1 MPGGRTRC
9 TPQSHGSGRRCSA
22 VAPGEVTRK
31 IQGSRGEW
39 HPGTQSK
46 ECGKKLVGVGHLE
59 GESEG

>member
-1 MPGGRTRC
+1 MVQVDGALQWLLGR
-9 TPQSHGSGRRCSA
+9 
-22 VAPGEVTRK
+22 EVTRK
-31 IQGSRGEW
+31 TQGSRGEW